1 MHNVVIEEPYEFI
14 PPYRGKFWAWACR
27 MWLPGHLRK
36 EYGITSHE
44 FRGLELLKASIDA
57 GHGIVLAPNH
67 CRPSDPMA
75 MGLLDIEL
83 DMYHYSMASWHVFK
97 QGWYTSFMARRLG
110 AFSVY
115 REGMDRPALNC
126 AIDILATAERPLV
139 IFPEGVISRTNDR
152 LGVLMEGTAF
162 MARQAARK
170 REKQN
175 PENKVVIHP
184 VAIRYLFQGDLQ
196 PAVTPVLRDI
206 ERRLTWQP
214 QDHRPLVS
222 RIRRVGLALLSLK
235 EVEYLGET
243 QSGSLFT
250 RLERLIDHVLGPLE
264 EEWLG
269 EVQQGDVVARVKN
282 LRMAIV
288 PDMIGGEIDFEE
300 RERRWRQLAD
310 CYLAQQMSFYP
321 RDYIRPDSP
330 VERLLETVERF
341 EEDLTDDA
349 RHHGPQKIIIEVGEA
364 INVSPKRERGGK
376 GDPIM
381 PLLEQRLTAMLEQL
395 ATESAPLRKED
406 VAPSDLETAEQ

>member
-14 PPYRGKFWAWACR
+14 PPYRGTFWAWACR
-27 MWLPGHLRK
+27 ILLPRHLRK
-36 EYGITSHE
+36 EHGITSHE
-44 FRGLELLKASIDA
+44 FRGLDLLRASIDT

-83 DMYHYSMASWHVFK
+83 DMYHYSMASWHIFK
-97 QGWYTSFMARRLG
+97 QDWFSSFMARRLG

-126 AIDILATAERPLV
+126 AIDILAAAERPLV

-162 MARQAARK
+162 IARQAARK

-175 PENKVVIHP
+175 PQGKVVIHP

-196 PAVTPVLRDI
+196 AAITPVLRDI
-206 ERRLTWQP
+206 EHRLTWQP

-222 RIRRVGLALLSLK
+222 RIRRVGMALLCLK
-235 EVEYLGET
+235 EVEYLGESQT
-243 QSGSLFT
+243 GSLFT

-269 EVQQGDVVARVKN
+269 EVQKGDVVARVKN
-282 LRMAIV
+282 LRTAIV
-288 PDMIGGEIDFEE
+288 PDMVGGEIDVDE

-341 EEDLTDDA
+341 EEDLTDAA

-364 INVSPKRERGGK
+364 IEVSPKRERGQK

-381 PLLEQRLTAMLEQL
+381 PLLEQRLTTMLEQL
-395 ATESAPLRKED
+395 ATESPPLSKEA
-406 VAPSDLETAEQ
+406 VAPIAYETTEP

>member
-14 PPYRGKFWAWACR
+14 PPHRGKFWAWACR
-27 MWLPGHLRK
+27 FWLPRYLRK
-36 EYGITSHE
+36 EHAITSHE
-44 FRGLELLKASIDA
+44 FRGLDHLRESIAA

-83 DMYHYSMASWHVFK
+83 DIYHYSMASWHVFK
-97 QGWYTSFMARRLG
+97 QDWFSSFMAKRLG
-110 AFSVY
+110 GFSVY

-126 AIDILATAERPLV
+126 AIEILETAERPLV

-162 MARQAARK
+162 IARQAARK
-170 REKQN
+170 RAKQD
-175 PENKVVIHP
+175 PAGKVVIHP
-184 VAIRYLFQGDLQ
+184 IAIRYLFEGDLRA
-196 PAVTPVLRDI
+196 AVTPVLRDI
-206 ERRLTWQP
+206 EHRLTWQP
-214 QDHRPLVS
+214 QDHRPLVP
-222 RIRRVGLALLSLK
+222 RIRRIGMALLSLK

-243 QSGSLFT
+243 QSGSIFT

-269 EVQQGDVVARVKN
+269 EVQEGDVVARVKN
-282 LRMAIV
+282 LRSAIL
-288 PDMIGGEIDFEE
+288 PDMVAGEIDPEE

-341 EEDLTDDA
+341 DEDLTDAA
-349 RHHGPQKIIIEVGEA
+349 RAHGPLKIIFEIGEAIEVGA
-364 INVSPKRERGGK
+364 KRERGTK
-376 GDPIM
+376 SDPLM
-381 PLLEQRLTAMLEQL
+381 KQLEEKMNGMLGNLADESSPLSKEHAAAVPPTAVG
-395 ATESAPLRKED
+395 S
-406 VAPSDLETAEQ
+406 